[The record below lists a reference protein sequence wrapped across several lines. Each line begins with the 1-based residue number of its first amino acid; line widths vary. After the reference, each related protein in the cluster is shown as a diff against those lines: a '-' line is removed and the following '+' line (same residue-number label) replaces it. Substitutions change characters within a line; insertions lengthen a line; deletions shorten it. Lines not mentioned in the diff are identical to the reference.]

1 MTQPW
6 SGNWQLAL
14 FTLHWFSLKLDLT
27 PSCQISHIWHLLL
40 RIKIKV
46 DTFFSEL
53 TQDQQTFLIAISWW
67 QIWKGEKVEA
77 LHIWTPPLF
86 LWQNWIARS
95 VENKSTF
102 SSVYRSDARSVHLSN
117 ISLLSAGL
125 YQCEV
130 SDRPDHHDRR
140 GDHYDLNGKMYPSNV
155 ILIKVSTE
163 APKFKT
169 IAEDS
174 LMTVVHPPATGFYQN
189 QPFYDYTKKLTD
201 LLIHSLLWT
210 ALLGVKYIWYQEHQM
225 YLKFQNMNFINMIS
239 GK

>member
-1 MTQPW
+1 M
-6 SGNWQLAL
+6 
-14 FTLHWFSLKLDLT
+14 
-27 PSCQISHIWHLLL
+27 
-40 RIKIKV
+40 
-46 DTFFSEL
+46 
-53 TQDQQTFLIAISWW
+53 
-67 QIWKGEKVEA
+67 
-77 LHIWTPPLF
+77 
-86 LWQNWIARS
+86 
-95 VENKSTF
+95 
-102 SSVYRSDARSVHLSN
+102 
-117 ISLLSAGL
+117 
-125 YQCEV
+125 

-210 ALLGVKYIWYQEHQM
+210 ALLGVKYI
-225 YLKFQNMNFINMIS
+225 
-239 GK
+239 